1 MDQLAQVLG
10 GLSLFCLR
18 KVKVQVQ
25 VVRNLRIYTRRA
37 AGLEVQRNKRH
48 ERKEAILK
56 VKPTND
62 YQAKLPTPFAVL
74 GIRIEEDWLTD
85 IEYLPVDTLPMEP
98 RGALAKEV
106 CDQLSAYVRDSRFA
120 FDLSL
125 HIGGTLHQRRVW
137 RAIEAIP
144 SGTTRSYADIAA
156 ELNSAPRAVGQ
167 ACGANRLPIVIPCHR
182 VIARNGGLGGFMNA
196 SDGMPLSIKRWLLS
210 HELG

>member
-1 MDQLAQVLG
+1 VI
-10 GLSLFCLR
+10 SEYEC
-18 KVKVQVQ
+18 
-25 VVRNLRIYTRRA
+25 RRVA
-37 AGLEVQRNKRH
+37 AGLPGNEQVNVMSGKRTV
-48 ERKEAILK
+48 LK
-56 VKPTND
+56 VKPMSD
-62 YQAKLPTPFAVL
+62 YQAKIPVPFAVL
-74 GIRIEEDWLTD
+74 GICIEEDWVTD
-85 IEYLPVDTLPMEP
+85 IEYLPLDTLPMEP

-106 CDQLSAYVRDSRFA
+106 CEQLMAYVRDPRFV

-125 HIGGTLHQRRVW
+125 HIGGTVHQRRVW

-144 SGTTRSYADIAA
+144 SGKTRSYADIAA

-196 SDGMPLSIKRWLLS
+196 SDGIPLSIKRWLLS